1 MRYREIF
8 DAATTQNA
16 TVFDFTFSAS
26 KIKEDGSTVTKSYS
40 INIPNDYAW
49 QYCGRKKPND
59 LVKAVYKNE
68 TTTAEQKLQRFK
80 QILAPIID
88 SNRFKW
94 AALID
99 SMSLYFNPL
108 WNVDGTEETRSNM
121 AARKT
126 TETIGEREDENIY
139 GATEQTENLGSKED
153 SITHGAQDEET
164 KFGNG
169 SSYYDEVQYGATKQ
183 TLKYGEDKTTD
194 DFGVREKTSEHKVKP
209 FNDLDGYKDTDK
221 TIEGDDAAQDVHTR
235 EEREDEVSSILHT
248 DRNTHGAH
256 SDRKISEEYEDTM
269 AYGSQQNKRESKAH
283 TDTLTKGEQE
293 NITEQDAYID
303 VVTVKRQGNIGVTKS
318 TDLLDSYRQLMTDIY
333 PIILDDIMKIVSR
346 GY

>member
-1 MRYREIF
+1 MRYRTIF
-8 DAATTQNA
+8 DDATAQSQ
-16 TVFDFTFSAS
+16 TVFNFTFNVS
-26 KIKEDGSTVTKSYS
+26 KIKEDGNTVTKSYTV
-40 INIPNDYAW
+40 NIPNDYAW
-49 QYCGRKKPND
+49 QYCGRKKAND

-68 TTTAEQKLQRFK
+68 TTTAAQKLQRFK
-80 QILAPIID
+80 QILQPVID

-99 SMSLYFNPL
+99 SMELYFNPL
-108 WNVDGTEETRSNM
+108 WNVDGTEETTSNM
-121 AARKT
+121 AKRKT
-126 TETIGEREDENIY
+126 TETLGEREDENVY
-139 GATEQTENLGSKED
+139 GATEVTDNIGAKED
-153 SITHGAQDEET
+153 SVTHGQQDEEM

-169 SSYYDEVQYGATKQ
+169 SSYYDEIQYGATKQ
-183 TLKYGEDKTTD
+183 TLSYGEDETTD
-194 DFGVREKTSEHKVKP
+194 SFGAREKTSEHKVKP
-209 FNDLDGYKDTDK
+209 FNDTDGYKDTDK
-221 TIEGDDAAQDVHTR
+221 TIEGDEAATDIHTR
-235 EEREDEVSSILHT
+235 AEREDEVSSITHT

-256 SDRKISEEYEDTM
+256 SDRKISEEYEDIM
-269 AYGSQQNKRESKAH
+269 SYGSQENKRESKSH
-283 TDTLTKGEQE
+283 TDTLTRGEQE